1 MKDEF
6 AEQSEWV
13 SLGEAANILGVH
25 PTTVRHWAD
34 SGALPSRRTPGGHR
48 RFQRGVLLQW
58 ASRQETQQDGPTEAQ
73 LMLQSALGRARMEV
87 VDGQLHGLPWYDK
100 LNGDAR
106 QVHSGLGRRLLSV
119 LTRYLSNPDEY
130 ESLHDDVRSIGF
142 EYAQISHD
150 QQLSL
155 LETVQ
160 AFLFFRDLLVDSVI
174 QMAETLSLH
183 TPADWGSRLR
193 QTNHITDEMLLALI
207 EAYHGNLEED

>member
-48 RFQRGVLLQW
+48 RFQRDVLIQW
-58 ASRQETQQDGPTEAQ
+58 TSRQEPQQDSPTEAQ
-73 LMLQSALGRARMEV
+73 LMLQSALGRARIEV

-100 LNGDAR
+100 LNRDAR
-106 QVHSGLGRRLLSV
+106 EAHSRLGRRLLAV
-119 LTRYLSNPDEY
+119 LTRYLSDPGEY
-130 ESLHDDVRSIGF
+130 ENLHDDVRDMGI

-155 LETVQ
+155 TETVQ

-174 QMAETLSLH
+174 QMAGSLSLH

-207 EAYHGNLEED
+207 EAYQSNSGED

>member
-1 MKDEF
+1 MKGDF
-6 AEQSEWV
+6 MEQSEWV

-48 RFQRGVLLQW
+48 RFQRSALRQW
-58 ASRQETQQDGPTEAQ
+58 ANRQEAQPDSPGKAQ
-73 LMLQSALGRARMEV
+73 LMLQTALGRARMEV

-100 LNGDAR
+100 LDHDAR
-106 QVHSGLGRRLLSV
+106 RAHSGLGRRLLTV
-119 LTRYLSNPDEY
+119 LTRYLSSPDEY
-130 ESLHDDVRSIGF
+130 DELYDDVRSIGF

-150 QQLSL
+150 QQLTL
-155 LETVQ
+155 VETVQ

-207 EAYHGNLEED
+207 EAYHKES